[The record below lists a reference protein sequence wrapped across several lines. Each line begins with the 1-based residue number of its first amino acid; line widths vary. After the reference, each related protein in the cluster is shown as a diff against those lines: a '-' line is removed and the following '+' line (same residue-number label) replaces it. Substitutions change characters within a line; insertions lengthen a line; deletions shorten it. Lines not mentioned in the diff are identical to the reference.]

1 VPWYHLPKV
10 NADERLIWSA
20 GGRLVHPPHPSPGGR
35 TSPTTLCI
43 FVVFRPLIGVQI
55 TLIGDAE
62 FVVNLVVDFLSKQL
76 K

>member
-1 VPWYHLPKV
+1 M
-10 NADERLIWSA
+10 
-20 GGRLVHPPHPSPGGR
+20 
-35 TSPTTLCI
+35 

-62 FVVNLVVDFLSKQL
+62 FVVNLAVDFLSKQL